1 MGMCWGCSVP
11 FYCQFAGRRLV
22 GGLGLGEGLDEVGGQ
37 EDVVGVIQV
46 GVGGDSCYCVDE
58 PAADVSEEVMVL
70 GMGLGFGGEE
80 IFP

>member
-46 GVGGDSCYCVDE
+46 GVGVDSCY
-58 PAADVSEEVMVL
+58 
-70 GMGLGFGGEE
+70 
-80 IFP
+80 

>member
-1 MGMCWGCSVP
+1 MCWGCSAP
-11 FYCQFAGRRLV
+11 FYCQFAGGGLV
-22 GGLGLGEGLDEVGGQ
+22 GGLGVGEGLDEVGGQ

-46 GVGGDSCYCVDE
+46 GVGVDSCYCADE
-58 PAADVSEEVMVL
+58 PAADVSEEVVVL

>member
-1 MGMCWGCSVP
+1 
-11 FYCQFAGRRLV
+11 
-22 GGLGLGEGLDEVGGQ
+22 LGEGLDEVGGQ

-46 GVGGDSCYCVDE
+46 GVGVDSCYCTDE
-58 PAADVSEEVMVL
+58 PAADVSEEVVVL